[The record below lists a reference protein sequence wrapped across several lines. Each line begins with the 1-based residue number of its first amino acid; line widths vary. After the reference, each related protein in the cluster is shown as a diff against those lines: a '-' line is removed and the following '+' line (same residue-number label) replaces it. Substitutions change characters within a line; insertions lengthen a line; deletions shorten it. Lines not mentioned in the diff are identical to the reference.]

1 VIYLPSIGAVKVMSA
16 GGRPMDR
23 FYFICEKL
31 RNGKSKFLTVLSG
44 KKVALAHLKDY
55 AGETANE
62 VYVLDV
68 LSKTMIASMNV

>member
-1 VIYLPSIGAVKVMSA
+1 ME
-16 GGRPMDR
+16 R

-44 KKVALAHLKDY
+44 KKVALAHLKDC
-55 AGETANE
+55 AAETANE

-68 LSKTMIASMNV
+68 LSKTVIASMNV